1 MTRSITALSR
11 AAMLAAL
18 VLPAVAAAQDTSSTG
33 GRVIRDSAAAHQMN
47 SIRFDTTQAVS
58 ITGVTIVR
66 IDSLGAGNGAD
77 HAGVNASG
85 TRNNEAGSMGSM
97 HAPTTMHGGMNAGQ
111 NLSAVVRTGSDSMRI
126 VLGPADYL
134 ASKQLVL
141 SAGDVIDVK
150 GVRLPAG
157 PSGTGD
163 GMSGSAMGR
172 ATTSGSTTGMGMTGM
187 GTTGMGTA
195 GSTEGAGATG
205 ATVAATGTNA
215 AMTTILATEI
225 TRNSITVSLRD
236 RTTGEPNWGM
246 MGSDAASNRRSMTR
260 PPSKKDSSTSSRTRK
275 P

>member
-172 ATTSGSTTGMGMTGM
+172 ATTSGSTTGMG
-187 GTTGMGTA
+187 TTGMGTA
-195 GSTEGAGATG
+195 GSTAGAGATG